1 MTDWFRNTVIAAALL
16 LIAFAFGFSVWIV
29 RRRARQRSER
39 LRLERDV
46 IELEQRALRLQMNP
60 HFIFNTLNAI
70 QGLIARDDSRS
81 ARQSLSRF
89 SRLMREILQNS
100 REERISLAEEF
111 ETLEHYLE
119 LAQFTH
125 ENLFHYSL
133 NCDDDAAAC
142 EVPPLLLQPFVENA
156 ILHGLVPAGGGELI
170 VSAQLIDEQRLR
182 LVVEDNGVGM
192 AAAAKTNETHRSAGL
207 SVTLGRLQLFGRN
220 KLWFE
225 EPEKGGTRVV
235 IELFVDENAVS

>member
-1 MTDWFRNTVIAAALL
+1 
-16 LIAFAFGFSVWIV
+16 
-29 RRRARQRSER
+29 
-39 LRLERDV
+39 
-46 IELEQRALRLQMNP
+46 
-60 HFIFNTLNAI
+60 
-70 QGLIARDDSRS
+70 
-81 ARQSLSRF
+81 
-89 SRLMREILQNS
+89 LQNS